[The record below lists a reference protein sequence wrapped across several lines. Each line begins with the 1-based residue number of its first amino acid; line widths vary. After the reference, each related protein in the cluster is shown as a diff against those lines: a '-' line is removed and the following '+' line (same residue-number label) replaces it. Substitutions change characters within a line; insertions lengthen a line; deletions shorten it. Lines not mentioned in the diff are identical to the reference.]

1 MAHDA
6 TAIWLKQN
14 KLDHLITKF
23 KEVRLEIDEL
33 IDLTND
39 SDEFLNSLIAA
50 NTITSVDKI
59 RIKRA
64 VKMTNKSQNNDKERV
79 HVITVVVSD
88 KEEAAMND
96 LNKQKQKVVALID
109 SCKKHQNDINGNT
122 EKCKTEIDAKFKDL
136 FTRFEQEKEKII
148 NELYSISKQKSA
160 DIAAKSETLQ
170 NTMTKF
176 NLALDSCNKL
186 IADCNMDRFE
196 RKEQILSLCK
206 EAGTDPIPN
215 YDHINTQIS
224 FKFNDDALETCLSC
238 LCSVYAR
245 EEHPLPVITNVKTE
259 SIGIDTAT
267 VLWKAKLSDNDV
279 NKAVHSKL
287 FMKLNCL
294 NDDLDEKEKG
304 MLDSTFIEFD
314 KNKAQY
320 KYVCNGLKKNSQY
333 KLGLNIF
340 ESVSLQCDPR
350 QSHPRNDFES
360 INIAFKTIFC
370 RPQWKWIAA
379 VSPPKNYQCWYD
391 VSNGG
396 KTLKKARELSSID
409 IVRMDPWMS
418 KNSANG
424 KIYKLY
430 LRVDELTGVDGYYG
444 FGVITKKRW
453 TTDDNWSLGYAPGSY
468 FWKFKGGVFQGN
480 DSKIP
485 NMSAISSAGQMIG
498 LEINFTNNNVTF
510 QLFKDTNLKN
520 CIDTA

>member
-1 MAHDA
+1 MSQLEQEGQPTGAMTGNDP

-14 KLDHLITKF
+14 KLDHLVNTF
-23 KEVRLEIDEL
+23 KDFRIEIDEL

-96 LNKQKQKVVALID
+96 LNKQKQKVVALI
-109 SCKKHQNDINGNT
+109 
-122 EKCKTEIDAKFKDL
+122 EKCKTKIDAKFKDL

-215 YDHINTQIS
+215 DNDINTQIS
-224 FKFNDDALETCLSC
+224 FKFNDDAMETCLSC
-238 LCSVYAR
+238 LCSVYDR

-267 VLWKAKLSDNDV
+267 VLWKAKLPDNDA

-320 KYVCNGLKKNSQY
+320 KYVCNGLKQNSQY
-333 KLGLNIF
+333 KLGLRIF
-340 ESVSLQCDPR
+340 ESVSLQCDPK
-350 QSHPRNDFES
+350 QSQPRNDFKS
-360 INIAFKTIFC
+360 INIAFKTISW
-370 RPQWKWIAA
+370 RSQWKWIAEG
-379 VSPPKNYQCWYD
+379 SPQRQQNYQCYYD

-396 KTLKKARELSSID
+396 KTLKKARAFTTRD

-430 LRVDELTGVDGYYG
+430 LRVDELNKQSQYSAHS

-453 TTDDNWSLGYAPGSY
+453 NTDGQWWLGQASG
-468 FWKFKGGVFQGN
+468 
-480 DSKIP
+480 
-485 NMSAISSAGQMIG
+485 
-498 LEINFTNNNVTF
+498 
-510 QLFKDTNLKN
+510 
-520 CIDTA
+520 